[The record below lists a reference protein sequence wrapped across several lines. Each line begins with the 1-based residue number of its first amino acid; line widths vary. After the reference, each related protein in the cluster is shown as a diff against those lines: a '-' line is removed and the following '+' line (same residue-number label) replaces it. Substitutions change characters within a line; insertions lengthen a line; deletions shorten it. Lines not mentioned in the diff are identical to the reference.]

1 MKLKRLITVLLAV
14 LLLCSFVGCGNNKK
28 SGDTTQKA
36 NTFSLPFARDDAL
49 DPYAAKSDCNRYL
62 CPLIYESLY
71 TISEKHSVQKQLA
84 VNEIIEEGMITVTL
98 GDALFSDGSALTS
111 DDVVYSFNR
120 AKQSE
125 NYQNNLKNLL
135 SAERKGSSVVR
146 FTLQRNDIFALNLL
160 TFPIICQKDNRL
172 GSGKYAFEENAGEYT
187 LEYNK
192 NYAGDKPNITRI
204 ALCECEDY
212 SAAPKLFAEEKIDY
226 LFETLADGNT
236 RTAAVNTQKGRLGNL
251 LFIGVNAKKG
261 VLKNKHFRYALSLA
275 INQSELC
282 EQALEGFASPTAT
295 PFESEW
301 EEIGSIVATAPISNS
316 AEAKKAF
323 KKAGCTYD
331 KMGITLMHDEKPV
344 ALEILVNSANNMK
357 IALAEQI
364 KTQLVNF
371 GVNAEVKTTPLDE
384 YNTAVENGNF
394 ELYIGEVKIAND
406 FNFDCFFSPAGGADF
421 GIETTDLQSTYRKY
435 REGGV
440 SLQDF
445 ITVFCDENPF
455 IPIGYKYANVCL
467 DQNVKTA
474 GTITENNMYPQIEEW
489 SQ

>member
-1 MKLKRLITVLLAV
+1 MKLKRLSAVLLAV
-14 LLLCSFVGCGNNKK
+14 LLLCSFVGCGKNKK
-28 SGDTTQKA
+28 NSDTVQKA
-36 NTFSLPFARDDAL
+36 DTLSLPFSSDDATN
-49 DPYAAKSDCNRYL
+49 PYAVKGNCNRYL

-71 TISEKHSVQKQLA
+71 TIDEKHTVQKQLA
-84 VNEIIEEGMITVTL
+84 LNEIIEDKMITVTL
-98 GDALFSDGSALTS
+98 GDTVFSDGSALTS

-125 NYQNNLKNLL
+125 AYQNDLKNIL
-135 SAERKGSSVVR
+135 SAERKGSGVVR
-146 FTLQRNDIFALNLL
+146 FMLKNNDIFALNLL
-160 TFPIICQKDNRL
+160 TFPIINQKDNRI
-172 GSGKYAFEENAGEYT
+172 GSGKYVLEENAGTYT

-192 NYAGDKPNITRI
+192 NHTGEKPEITRI
-204 ALCECEDY
+204 ALCECADY
-212 SAAPKLFAEEKIDY
+212 SVAPKLFADEKIDY
-226 LFETLADGNT
+226 LFEDLADGNS
-236 RTAAVNTQKGRLGNL
+236 RTSAVNTQKGKLGNL
-251 LFIGVNAKKG
+251 LFIGVNSKKG

-301 EEIGSIVATAPISNS
+301 EEIGSIVATAPINNS
-316 AEAKKAF
+316 TEAKKAF
-323 KKAGCTYD
+323 HKAGCAYD
-331 KMGITLMHDEKPV
+331 KMGVTLTYEESPV

-357 IALAEQI
+357 VALAEQI

-371 GVNAEVKTTPLDE
+371 GINAEVKTTPLDE
-384 YNTAVENGNF
+384 YNIAVENENF
-394 ELYIGEVKIAND
+394 DLYIGEVKIAGD

-421 GIETTDLQSTYRKY
+421 GIGKSDLQSTYRKY
-435 REGGV
+435 REGSV

-445 ITVFCDENPF
+445 ISMFCEENPF

-467 DQNVKTA
+467 EQDLQTA
-474 GTITENNMYPQIEEW
+474 GTITENNLYPQIEEW